1 MNINTST
8 NASLNLGLNQA
19 QNSPQRSITVKEALQ
34 EVSLRSNELAN
45 SSELI
50 SYASDFGFRFN
61 EEGSFEKELNRASN
75 IPLSYDIKI
84 KSVQDIAKELIR
96 QDQYSHPSSID
107 LPALLNKYYSTLSA
121 IEAEFSTEDNAYLSR
136 NELLSLNQA
145 FSTNDGSFD
154 DEIIR
159 IYKGSAQLNKTLSQN
174 KNFNTLGL
182 DNKLINFS
190 FDKAMIN
197 TASNDFIKP
206 YIAKDGSVSKSGLLM
221 SFIYEDT
228 KNQASKSFFVDY
240 IQRGSS
246 AHQSFYNM
254 LRNEDSFED
263 FLRREN
269 EERMSFDLY
278 LYINGVSK
286 QNSPDDKLML
296 FYQQYLSYQKDMD
309 IKEFT
314 NSSSIYR
321 LYTQDLTKEFES
333 IQNEFSLE
341 NDDLSKINETRREAF
356 DNFYRQR
363 KIRANLDRI
372 KQSYLSVMS

>member
-19 QNSPQRSITVKEALQ
+19 QNSPQRSITVKESLQ
-34 EVSLRSNELAN
+34 EVSLRSNEFAN

-356 DNFYRQR
+356 DSFYRQR
-363 KIRANLDRI
+363 KIRANLDKI

>member
-96 QDQYSHPSSID
+96 QDRYSHPSSID